1 MNPDWATTLRTTP
14 DVVAA
19 AVDGLSDNTAARN
32 EGPGTWSVWDVVA
45 HLCDLERTDWIPRVK
60 IVLESPG
67 ATFAPVHREA
77 FRESLAGVP
86 LPDLVDLFRERRRA
100 SLETLRGL
108 ELSESALDLE
118 AVHPALG
125 PVRLRQLLA
134 TWVVHDL
141 THVAQIARIRA
152 TSLRGDVGPWAEYL
166 SILGDLERRGSP
178 AS

>member
-1 MNPDWATTLRTTP
+1 MNADWTTTLTTTP

-19 AVDGLSDNTAARN
+19 AVAGLSENAAALD

-45 HLCDLERTDWIPRVK
+45 HLCDLERTDWIPRVEL
-60 IVLESPG
+60 VVTSPG
-67 ATFAPVHREA
+67 ATFAAVNREA
-77 FRESLAGVP
+77 FRESLTGVP

-100 SLETLRGL
+100 SLRTLRGL

-125 PVRLRQLLA
+125 PVKLRQLLA
-134 TWVVHDL
+134 TWAVHDL

-152 TSLRGDVGPWAEYL
+152 TSLRREVGPWAAYL
-166 SILGDLERRGSP
+166 SILGDLGRRTSP
-178 AS
+178 ES